1 MNDVIRHI
9 MALLKIDA
17 DAAERVYD
25 NLFIDFS
32 RISTRELNREIRITY
47 ARIDSLRVFR
57 NR

>member
-1 MNDVIRHI
+1 MNDTIRHI

-32 RISTRELNREIRITY
+32 RISTRELNREIRSTH
-47 ARIDSLRVFR
+47 ARLGSL
-57 NR
+57 